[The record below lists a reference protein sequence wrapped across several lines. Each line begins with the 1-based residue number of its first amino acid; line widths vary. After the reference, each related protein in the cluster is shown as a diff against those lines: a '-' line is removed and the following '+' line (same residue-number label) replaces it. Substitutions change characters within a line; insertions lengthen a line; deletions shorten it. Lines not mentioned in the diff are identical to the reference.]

1 MLAVYQDPQAI
12 GERPDTWCNLVSPE
26 TLDPHSHIS
35 LSHKV
40 VYHLLTVL
48 SSMIHAWYV
57 LIILVIHPSH
67 DVVQTTIAQLLL
79 VFTKMKT
86 LHINGGILHLEYIGW

>member
-12 GERPDTWCNLVSPE
+12 GEGPDTWYNLVSPE

-40 VYHLLTVL
+40 VYHLMTV
-48 SSMIHAWYV
+48 SSVIHAWYV

-67 DVVQTTIAQLLL
+67 DVQTTIAQLLL